1 MTPTKNQL
9 DKWMPDQ
16 LVLAALPMMAELLRG
31 KLDQAERKFD
41 LPTSDWKGQ
50 ARTAAEN
57 RSTEEATWGKRVAA
71 GYETLGTT
79 LSEAA
84 TGIGGTLT
92 AVDNAIADASGKGF
106 HLISGDD
113 PEWLV
118 RYVPAEDDDSSEE
131 KRAQLRHEWSAFL
144 KGKADTAEQTCQ
156 QYAATVTA
164 SLQSL
169 AELTPAVLGLS
180 AADGRTAAMMSADGW
195 TPEELEIV
203 GRSLEAA
210 GLTPEQAQ
218 RLLNGER
225 VEDLPVGAQE
235 FLHQFYNNLSMD
247 QTLGLQSEFDNLGTD
262 EGTTWSKALGS
273 GLLILSNEKVGAGSV
288 HGGFDSLPQW
298 MRDWSTHRDRD
309 EWIVNL
315 GGKPTNI
322 AAQDYKIAKM
332 LANTGSGIA
341 PGERLGTELIRKSE
355 TEMAWK
361 QHSELITGSFP
372 GAEVSDQQNNY
383 ETTMENLLS
392 VGTRSHEASA
402 AILSGHYS
410 DGTALDGDYNRDRTV
425 QNLLA
430 HEWREQ
436 DNGKTAA
443 NLVNWVDDYAA
454 DQTDAHRAELSARA
468 FRGLLDSTS
477 ATGDQFGNLMNIGA
491 SEKSVGD
498 LNPAVA
504 AAIEES
510 IRPYLNVMS
519 GGSPEMYGF
528 DTSTHNDLDF
538 GNDADALRDQSQ
550 RAMALAASDPETAAR
565 LVHDVQAQQALNVH
579 NLVTLEPDASAVPNA
594 TEVGARNGGLQNLLT
609 DGLTA
614 AELDDWHDEHLG
626 SGTSGLS
633 NDDRAAISSNV
644 EETIKK
650 VAGGLP
656 VVGNTAEFGL
666 DLASP
671 WVPAW
676 DADVKAPDQGPT
688 PTNVPDAVENAQLHQ
703 YYQMYASTNPAPSD
717 LDPLTADR
725 LFEHGK
731 LKPLNELVDEFGQGN
746 QNQLIGLMRPQVD
759 SAGVDVG
766 AYDTQYSRYEGDPT
780 EAMSYEEYR
789 NRLLDEG

>member
-50 ARTAAEN
+50 SRTAAEN

-71 GYETLGTT
+71 GYEGLGTT

-180 AADGRTAAMMSADGW
+180 AADGRTTAMMSADGW

-203 GRSLEAA
+203 GKSLEAA

-225 VEDLPVGAQE
+225 VENLPVGAQE

-262 EGTTWSKALGS
+262 EGTAWSKALGS
-273 GLLILSNEKVGAGSV
+273 GLLILSNEKVGAGDV
-288 HGGFDSLPQW
+288 HGGFNSLPQW
-298 MRDWSTHRDRD
+298 MRDWSTHHGRDS
-309 EWIVNL
+309 WIANVN
-315 GGKPTNI
+315 GKATNI
-322 AAQDYKIAKM
+322 AGQDHKVAKL

-341 PGERLGTELIRKSE
+341 PGERFGTELIRKSE
-355 TEMAWK
+355 TEMAWN

-372 GAEVSDQQNNY
+372 GAEVSEQRDSY
-383 ETTMENLLS
+383 EATMENLLA
-392 VGTRSHEASA
+392 VGTRNHDASA
-402 AILSGHYS
+402 AILSGQYS

-425 QNLLA
+425 QNILA
-430 HEWREQ
+430 HEWREG
-436 DNGKTAA
+436 DDGKTAA

-454 DQTDAHRAELSARA
+454 DQTDTNRAELSARA

-477 ATGDQFGNLMNIGA
+477 STGDHFGNLMNIGP

-528 DTSTHNDLDF
+528 NASTHDDLDF

-565 LVHDVQAQQALNVH
+565 LVHDVQAQQALNAH

-676 DADVKAPDQGPT
+676 DVDVKAPDQGPT

-703 YYQMYASTNPAPSD
+703 YYQMYASTNPSPD
-717 LDPLTADR
+717 GVDPRLDEKIFDGGMLRPLEDVLAG
-725 LFEHGK
+725 F
-731 LKPLNELVDEFGQGN
+731 KPGTED
-746 QNQLIGLMRPQVD
+746 QLLGALRTRVEG
-759 SAGVDVG
+759 AGVETG
-766 AYDTQYSRYEGDPT
+766 AYDAQYARNEGDPT
-780 EAMSYEEYR
+780 ESMSYDEYK
-789 NRLLDEG
+789 NRLLHED